1 MANYTDGCTRVCG
14 LIGNPVK
21 HTLSP
26 LIHNTLAHMLGI
38 DLVYVPFE
46 VKEENVGDAI
56 RGAKALDIFGLNVT
70 IPHKS
75 AVIPYLE
82 EIDPLAKGIGAVNT
96 LVRIENG
103 GFKGYNTDMTGLY
116 HAMTDEDVVLEGE
129 KVIILGAGGVARPAA
144 FLCGSKGAS
153 EIYILNRTYD
163 RALEVADEVNRALAE
178 LGTEEKLT
186 SDGLKADGGVTDIE
200 KKVIPMPLSDYKK
213 LLLEGEKY
221 IVLQCTSVGLFP
233 DVNSAVIEDEEFYR
247 HVSYAI
253 DMVYRPV
260 NTKFMRL
267 AAKAGAKSFSGLKM
281 LLYQGIDAFEL
292 WNKSEG
298 LDISITKEQADE
310 VYKLLEMEVLGA
322 SNIILEG
329 FMGSGKTTV
338 SEILSD
344 KLDLELLDT
353 DQAIEE
359 AEGRSINEIF
369 AADGEAAFR
378 SMETDLVNMVVS
390 EHLNQMVVSLGGG
403 LPLREENRQLLKKA
417 GKIVYLRTRPET
429 VYERLKGDDTR
440 PLLKTEDPQKRI
452 RELLEERS
460 DKYETLADIII
471 DTDGKD
477 ASDIANEIIAA
488 IGL

>member
-56 RGAKALDIFGLNVT
+56 RGAKALDIFGLNIT

-129 KVIILGAGGVARPAA
+129 KIIILGSGGVARPAA

-200 KKVIPMPLSDYKK
+200 KKVIAMPLSDYKK

-298 LDISITKEQADE
+298 RDISITKEQADE

-359 AEGRSINEIF
+359 AEGRSINDIF
-369 AADGEAAFR
+369 SADGEAAFR

-460 DKYETLADIII
+460 EKYETLADIII

>member
-96 LVRIENG
+96 LVRTENG

-129 KVIILGAGGVARPAA
+129 KIIILGAGGVARPAA

-298 LDISITKEQADE
+298 RDISITKEQADE

-460 DKYETLADIII
+460 EKYETLADIII

>member
-129 KVIILGAGGVARPAA
+129 KIIILGAGGVARPAA

-200 KKVIPMPLSDYKK
+200 KKVIAMPLSDYKK

-298 LDISITKEQADE
+298 RDISITKEQADE

-369 AADGEAAFR
+369 SANGEAAFR

-460 DKYETLADIII
+460 EKYETLADIII